1 MDAYTSLASYIS
13 YIISCI
19 IIPKRNKLNRQG
31 NLLRKQSKLIHD
43 RYQRHASLVNCPQDH
58 LSDKTIIFNVEE
70 ALLKSSSLFPYFM
83 LVAFEAGNPLRALI
97 LLALYPLIC
106 IVGKNMG
113 LKIMVMVCFF
123 GLKKESCYRMG
134 RAVMPKALLDDVGV
148 EGFDVVNKCKRKIGV
163 SNMPKVMLESFLRDY
178 LEIDLVLGREIK
190 DFHGYCIGLLEENED
205 VINLEKILR
214 EEEMASSNVIGA
226 CGPGDSLIHPW
237 FSNCKETY
245 ITSVGERK
253 QWQTLPRDKYPKP
266 LIFHDGR
273 LVTKPTP
280 QMAIALFMWLP
291 FSLFLVIMRLIP
303 CIALP
308 FKTVRPILAFLGMRL
323 VVSESKP
330 TNPSSPRREKP
341 HERRR
346 GILYVCN
353 HRTLCEPFYLKLGLE
368 KDVVAL
374 SYGLSKIINFL
385 SLSVTLTR
393 KREEDAMIIRK
404 FLDQGHNLSI
414 CPEGTTCRE
423 PYLLRFSPLFTEVS
437 DYLVPV
443 AINSCFTMF
452 YGNTAAGLK
461 FFDPVFFLM
470 DPHPSYTVSLL
481 EKVRGLS
488 ARQDD
493 NGLSKF
499 DLANQVQREIAEVLG
514 LECTRLTR
522 KDNTLSLKNNNY
534 NLLKLARKEQC
545 LALGTRLR
553 SKYKIKYQFYRVF
566 PNGDVQ
572 YLHLKDGV
580 YPEKVNAGRDGVG
593 QNFRSIGKNVSPIEV
608 KFTGKQ
614 VYDI

>member
-1 MDAYTSLASYIS
+1 MDAYTSLSRNIS
-13 YIISCI
+13 YILSCI

-31 NLLRKQSKLIHD
+31 NPPRKQSKLIHD
-43 RYQRHASLVNCPQDH
+43 KYQRHASLICSPKDH

-106 IVGKNMG
+106 IAGKDMG

-123 GLKKESCYRMG
+123 GLKKESCYKMG

-163 SNMPKVMLESFLRDY
+163 SNMPKVMVESFLKDY
-178 LEIDLVLGREIK
+178 LVIDLVFGREIK
-190 DFHGYCIGLLEENED
+190 DFHGYYIGLLEENED
-205 VINLEKILR
+205 AIHLEKILG
-214 EEEMASSNVIGA
+214 EEEVSSSNVIGA
-226 CGPGDSLIHPW
+226 CGPNDSLTHPW
-237 FSNCKETY
+237 FSNCKEMY

-253 QWQTLPRDKYPKP
+253 QWQTLPRAKYPKS

-273 LVTKPTP
+273 LVSKPTP
-280 QMAIALFMWLP
+280 KMAIALLMWLP
-291 FSLFLVIMRLIP
+291 FSLFLVIMRLLP
-303 CIALP
+303 CISLP
-308 FKTVRPILAFLGMRL
+308 FKIVRPILAFLGMRL
-323 VVSESKP
+323 IVSEPKP
-330 TNPSSPRREKP
+330 TNPSSSPRSEKP
-341 HERRR
+341 HKRRR

-353 HRTLCEPFYLKLGLE
+353 HRTLCEPVYLKLALE

-374 SYGLSKIINFL
+374 TYGVSKIINFL
-385 SLSVTLTR
+385 SPSVMLSR

-452 YGNTAAGLK
+452 YGNTAAGFK
-461 FFDPVFFLM
+461 FLDPVFFLM
-470 DPHPSYTVSLL
+470 DPHPSYTVRLL
-481 EKVRGLS
+481 EMVRGLPT
-488 ARQDD
+488 RRDD
-493 NGLSKF
+493 DGMSKF

-514 LECTRLTR
+514 FECTRLTR
-522 KDNTLSLKNNNY
+522 KDKY
-534 NLLKLARKEQC
+534 FILAGND
-545 LALGTRLR
+545 GT
-553 SKYKIKYQFYRVF
+553 
-566 PNGDVQ
+566 
-572 YLHLKDGV
+572 
-580 YPEKVNAGRDGVG
+580 
-593 QNFRSIGKNVSPIEV
+593 V
-608 KFTGKQ
+608 K
-614 VYDI
+614 